1 MEDKPSWA
9 SPLLSL
15 ASRPSPPRNPGPA
28 SCIAPTAELIA
39 EPRCHLER
47 YWQQHCDI
55 DPMILRPRLLRHRGE
70 LPQVGESA
78 HTRRFALFG
87 QVDFF

>member
-1 MEDKPSWA
+1 MANSCPDPDAWA
-9 SPLLSL
+9 WAHALHLWHL
-15 ASRPSPPRNPGPA
+15 N
-28 SCIAPTAELIA
+28 
-39 EPRCHLER
+39 RCWALE
-47 YWQQHCDI
+47 CDI
-55 DPMILRPRLLRHRGE
+55 DPMILRPRLLRQRGE

>member
-1 MEDKPSWA
+1 
-9 SPLLSL
+9 
-15 ASRPSPPRNPGPA
+15 
-28 SCIAPTAELIA
+28 
-39 EPRCHLER
+39 
-47 YWQQHCDI
+47 
-55 DPMILRPRLLRHRGE
+55 MILRPRLLRHRGE